1 MPHGPW
7 VGLVCRP
14 CRERPVAAWP
24 ADLLL
29 GPRAP
34 GPGPL
39 SQACR
44 EPQAPS
50 RHEPRAC
57 CPGSPECRPSGARGC
72 PGPSS
77 RRGTKQT
84 ANNSWTAGITCA
96 YAIRGATGPKFHP
109 IERQLWV
116 HSRRVVLGG
125 ARWQLGQQVWWLYQ
139 QTDTRASFVS
149 FSLLQKALFEEAH
162 VGGA

>member
-1 MPHGPW
+1 MW
-7 VGLVCRP
+7 LRGLLISSSV
-14 CRERPVAAWP
+14 
-24 ADLLL
+24 L
-29 GPRAP
+29 GPR
-34 GPGPL
+34 GPGL
-39 SQACR
+39 SRRPAASPKSP
-44 EPQAPS
+44 EPPRASSLLPW
-50 RHEPRAC
+50 EPRV
-57 CPGSPECRPSGARGC
+57 PTEWGSGLPRSELEA
-72 PGPSS
+72 

-96 YAIRGATGPKFHP
+96 YAIRGATGPNFHP
-109 IERQLWV
+109 TERQLWV

-149 FSLLQKALFEEAH
+149 FSLLQKALFEEAP